1 LTSATQQFV
10 WKDRDTAAHDLLQL
24 AYYAPPHISRLAI
37 QVLQAIRSPQ
47 IVPALT
53 AIVGDTEREIWQRIY
68 ALRAITNTPGYFFIP
83 EFEQHAQLAIQK
95 RIIKVRG
102 LPRKPSDNLW
112 FGIDLLEEI
121 DSFVSKHPQ
130 NQAWFL
136 AALDSIEEPYVLW
149 RFLEHIL
156 LFHQSMEY
164 KQQLIERLFKLY
176 DDYPDFLSIS
186 TINHL
191 YGQSDVATTWSN
203 THFDLIFERC
213 LQDSEDWAVTS
224 LAREW
229 NKLREALIAKVDTFK
244 DKLSEEPPVRASKD
258 IDTTNSLALRFLEDT
273 YLAALDGNKTAYSH
287 LLKAT
292 RLWKGFIPF
301 RAIATYYV
309 GKLQD
314 RYDVFPTLNALM
326 GFTDDWGD
334 NPMSPIRFEAS
345 EALIRKPSAAVWLTL
360 VNSFF
365 INPRN
370 FLVDF
375 QLDWIAYVTD
385 VLSGISQP
393 YSGVHYGDVEN
404 RAWFKALTALPDDEA
419 MKLIEAV
426 SG

>member
-1 LTSATQQFV
+1 LTSATQQFI
-10 WKDRDTAAHDLLQL
+10 WKDRDTAANDLLQL

-37 QVLQAIRSPQ
+37 QVLRAIRSPQ

-68 ALRAITNTPGYFFIP
+68 ALRAITNTPGNFFIP
-83 EFEQHAQLAIQK
+83 ELEQHAQWAIQK
-95 RIIKVRG
+95 RIMKVRN
-102 LPRKPSDNLW
+102 LPIKPPDNLW
-112 FGIDLLEEI
+112 FGVDLLEEI
-121 DSFVSKHPQ
+121 SSLSSEHPINQ
-130 NQAWFL
+130 NWFL
-136 AALDSIEEPYVLW
+136 AVVDSIEEPYVLC
-149 RFLEHIL
+149 RFLKHTL
-156 LFHQSMEY
+156 LFYQPAEY

-176 DDYPDFLSIS
+176 DDYPDFLSIG
-186 TINHL
+186 TIGHL
-191 YGQSDVATTWSN
+191 YGQNDWAANWCHS
-203 THFDLIFERC
+203 HFDMIFERC
-213 LQDSEDWAVTS
+213 VQNSEDWAVTS
-224 LAREW
+224 LAKEW
-229 NKLREALIAKVDTFK
+229 DKLREALVARVATFK
-244 DKLSEEPPVRASKD
+244 DKLSEEPPVRASKA
-258 IDTTNSLALRFLEDT
+258 IDTTHSPALSFLKDT
-273 YLAALDGNKTAYSH
+273 YLAALDGNKTAYSR
-287 LLKAT
+287 LLTAT

-314 RYDVFPTLNALM
+314 KYDVFPTLNALM

-345 EALIRKPSAAVWLTL
+345 EALIRNPSAAVWLTL
-360 VNSFF
+360 VDSFF

-370 FLVDF
+370 FLADF

-404 RAWFKALTALPDDEA
+404 RAWFKALAALPEDEA

-426 SG
+426 NS

>member
-1 LTSATQQFV
+1 LASATQQFI
-10 WKDRDTAAHDLLQL
+10 WKDRAAAAHDLLQL
-24 AYYAPPHISRLAI
+24 AYYAPPHISQLAI

-53 AIVGDTEREIWQRIY
+53 NIVGDTEREIWQRIY
-68 ALRAITNTPGYFFIP
+68 ALRVITNTPGNFFIP

-95 RIIKVRG
+95 RIMKVRS
-102 LPRKPSDNLW
+102 LRIKPPDNLW
-112 FGIDLLEEI
+112 LGIDLLEEI
-121 DSFVSKHPQ
+121 SSFVGKQPS
-130 NQAWFL
+130 NQPWFL
-136 AALDSIEEPYVLW
+136 AVLDEFDEPYILC
-149 RFLEHIL
+149 RFLEPIL
-156 LFHQSMEY
+156 LFHQTFEY

-176 DDYPDFLSIS
+176 DNYPEFLSIS

-191 YGQSDVATTWSN
+191 YGQSDLATDWCN
-203 THFDLIFERC
+203 RHFDLIFEQC
-213 LQDSEDWAVTS
+213 VQGADKWAVKT
-224 LAREW
+224 LAKEW
-229 NKLREALIAKVDTFK
+229 DKLREALIAKVETFK
-244 DKLSEEPPVRASKD
+244 DKLSEEPPVRVSKD
-258 IDTTNSLALRFLEDT
+258 IDTTNSPALRFLEDT
-273 YLAALDGNKTAYSH
+273 YLAALDGNKTAYSR

-292 RLWKGFIPF
+292 KLWKGFIPF

-309 GKLQD
+309 GKIQD
-314 RYDVFPTLNALM
+314 KYDVFPTLNALM

-370 FLVDF
+370 FLADF

-385 VLSGISQP
+385 VLSGINQP
-393 YSGVHYGDVEN
+393 YTGVHYGDIEN
-404 RAWFKALTALPDDEA
+404 RAWFKALAALPEDEA